1 MIASSH
7 RTVTKP
13 PRRACHHAGHSG
25 LVDSTAAAAAAVN
38 ATLAL
43 LLTPGAGDLSAT
55 PPDGDG
61 EAGELSRRLRLSCH
75 RAPTFGIALLRLRVI
90 R

>member
-1 MIASSH
+1 M
-7 RTVTKP
+7 
-13 PRRACHHAGHSG
+13 
-25 LVDSTAAAAAAVN
+25 DSTAAAAAAVN

>member
-1 MIASSH
+1 
-7 RTVTKP
+7 
-13 PRRACHHAGHSG
+13 
-25 LVDSTAAAAAAVN
+25 VN

-75 RAPTFGIALLRLRVI
+75 RASTFGVALLRLRVI
-90 R
+90 RLADRDRLSIGLCKF